1 MLKVSIQMVKPEQEQ
16 RLRDWLSELMTRKD
30 EVLETFKQ
38 ETVRHEQGYLIQ
50 VNGGTALVYIV
61 EADDLEQASRAYK
74 ASTLSIDNEHRNVM
88 REVLGEHMPAEL
100 LYDVALE
107 YRRLGESHKN
117 SPPILS
123 KTRRKG

>member
-50 VNGGTALVYIV
+50 VNGGTALIYIV

-74 ASTLSIDNEHRNVM
+74 ESSLPIDAEHRQIM
-88 REVLGEHMPAEL
+88 GQILGDRLSAEL
-100 LYDVALE
+100 LYDVALYE
-107 YRRLGESHKN
+107 
-117 SPPILS
+117 
-123 KTRRKG
+123 